1 MLKINFRMLRLI
13 SHIRNRFAQEI
24 RMTDTTEI
32 LRKKLKVP
40 ANRLASL
47 NTILL
52 DPKSSSVNDILA
64 VIAKH
69 GSIEEINRK
78 SEQARKLSNLMA
90 RLRAMDSPY
99 VPDLEWLIKQRD
111 EAAFIS
117 VNDYRRKI
125 LSDRTDSVKF
135 KKTNAVTLEI
145 SAFQYFPWIIA
156 EAKQSIEKGE
166 LMPGRFIRVR
176 YMKESEADQGD
187 LLAGMAAMQIIGASY
202 VDTLDTRGTDGS
214 NIHLGGPDT
223 ITGYF
228 GGIGEPNEYAL
239 KWLDEFLYYY
249 TNYGIYQV
257 LNINAGTI
265 LIGFLIYLLGI
276 NNEFKISVFVGND
289 NPYSILSTLL
299 LAKLFARPDG
309 TTPLIGFNLSNS
321 VNNQTIEIAANI
333 RKSFGFDDVVRLEHH
348 ITECYKHIV
357 RQPYDRRAELM
368 QLADHIKNIS
378 AKHEGGDPE
387 VEATRQHPSDILEY
401 FLQKSDVE
409 FKGLMPKL
417 LVNYMDKHAA
427 LNHTAEELTKHGLT
441 FVAAKNLHK

>member
-1 MLKINFRMLRLI
+1 
-13 SHIRNRFAQEI
+13 
-24 RMTDTTEI
+24 MTDTTAI

-40 ANRLASL
+40 TNRLASL
-47 NTILL
+47 NKILL
-52 DPKSSSVNDILA
+52 DPKNSSVNDILA

-99 VPDLEWLIKQRD
+99 VPDLEWLIKQRAK
-111 EAAFIS
+111 AAFIS

-125 LSDRTDSVKF
+125 LGDRADSVKF

-156 EAKQSIEKGE
+156 EAKQSIEKRE

-214 NIHLGGPDT
+214 NVHLGGPDT

-276 NNEFKISVFVGND
+276 DNEFKISVFVGND

-321 VNNQTIEIAANI
+321 VNNRTIEIAANI
-333 RKSFGFDDVVRLEHH
+333 RKSFGFDGVVRLEHH

-368 QLADHIKNIS
+368 ELANHIKNIS

-417 LVNYMDKHAA
+417 LANYMDKHAA